1 MKRTLL
7 IFLITCTQSYGLF
20 AQIMGKLYSE
30 VPEISIIQAT
40 YYLSPLEFEYSKNTD
55 EYNPVWIKAFYAAK
69 NPKMFDD
76 YPKEALLYFHKEMG
90 ATEESL
96 QDFQNRYKPPREG
109 HGVTHRYFFGE
120 FEFVWSPKN
129 RPPDTLRISMAQV
142 HEPQKQADMNFLGDW
157 KDKHGDYG
165 NLLEIFIKDHGVYKN
180 YPNDVL
186 LSDLNH
192 SGTDHDSFV
201 RMLGQLPNYQISY
214 VQDGKRIIK
223 TICNK

>member
-30 VPEISIIQAT
+30 APEISIIQAT
-40 YYLSPLEFEYSKNTD
+40 YYLSPLEIAYEKNLD
-55 EYNPVWIKAFYAAK
+55 VYDPVWIKAYYAMS

-76 YPKEALLYFHKEMG
+76 YPREAQLYFHKDIG

-96 QDFQNRYKPPREG
+96 RDFQNRYKPPKEG
-109 HGVTHRYFFGE
+109 HRVTHSYVFGE
-120 FEFVWSPKN
+120 FEFIWSPQN
-129 RPPDTLRISMAQV
+129 RPPDTLRLCMLQV
-142 HEPQKQADMNFLGDW
+142 FEQQEQADMNYLGDW
-157 KDKHGDYG
+157 EGKHGNWGTELY
-165 NLLEIFIKDHGVYKN
+165 LFIKDNGIYKN
-180 YPNDVL
+180 YPSDIL
-186 LSDLNH
+186 FSDLRY
-192 SGTDHDSFV
+192 SGRDHNSFV
-201 RMLGQLPNYQISY
+201 RMLDQLPSYQISY